1 VIGLPLFLTGRELNA
16 GEEAYPETSERLK
29 YVFLLS
35 FAFILMVL
43 AFIFDR
49 TAGLLKGSLIILSS
63 PANLLTDYF
72 ALAGAGAALLN
83 ASVMTFLSIIMV
95 AVNRTKITG
104 PLIAAVFTV
113 TGFSLFGKNLYN
125 SLPIILGVWCYG
137 RLIRSSFRHQLLPA
151 LFGTAL
157 GPLVSE
163 LSFNLG
169 LPPPAG
175 VALGVGA
182 GFLTGLILPVLASAF
197 LRFHQGFNLYNIGFT
212 CGIIGT
218 FFVGV
223 LRSFGVEVDA
233 VSLLSYG
240 NNPAFILIL
249 YPMLLTMFFFGLACN
264 RWRLRGIATIF
275 KQSGRLAS
283 DFLSVSGFGATL
295 MNMALLGILSTSYVL
310 VVGGEFNGPVLG
322 GILTVIGFGAFGKH
336 LKNVIPVLLGIFLV
350 GLFNKDELMSTPA
363 LLAALFGTTLA
374 PVSGYYGPV
383 AGVLAGALH
392 MTMTMNIS
400 YLHAGMNLYNN
411 GFSGGFVA
419 AALVPVLN
427 ELKKIIKNKKD
438 DKAVTMEDE

>member
-1 VIGLPLFLTGRELNA
+1 MPLFLTGRELNA

-29 YVFLLS
+29 YVFLLG
-35 FAFILMVL
+35 FAFILMIL
-43 AFIFDR
+43 AFIFER
-49 TAGLLKGSLIILSS
+49 PAGLLKGSLVILSS

-72 ALAGAGAALLN
+72 ALAGVSAALLN
-83 ASVMTFLSIIMV
+83 ASVMTLLSIGMV
-95 AVNRTKITG
+95 AASRTKITG

-137 RLIRSSFRHQLLPA
+137 RVIRSSFRHQLLPA

-163 LSFNLG
+163 FSFNLN
-169 LPPPAG
+169 LPLPAG
-175 VALGVGA
+175 LALGIGA
-182 GFLTGLILPVLASAF
+182 GFVTGFVLPVLAAAF

-218 FFVGV
+218 FFVGI

-233 VSLLSYG
+233 VLLLSGG
-240 NNPAFILIL
+240 NNPTVILVL
-249 YPMLLTMFFFGLACN
+249 YPMLLLMFLFGLACN
-264 RWRLRGIATIF
+264 RWRFQGLGRIIG
-275 KQSGRLAS
+275 QPGRLAS

-295 MNMALLGILSTSYVL
+295 MNMAILGITAASYVL

-336 LKNVIPVLLGIFLV
+336 IKNVIPVLFGIFLV
-350 GLFNKDELMSTPA
+350 GLFNKDELLSTPA

-374 PVSGYYGPV
+374 PVSGYYGPA
-383 AGVLAGALH
+383 AGVIAGALH

-427 ELKKIIKNKKD
+427 EIKKIKIK
-438 DKAVTMEDE
+438 DKAVTTEDE